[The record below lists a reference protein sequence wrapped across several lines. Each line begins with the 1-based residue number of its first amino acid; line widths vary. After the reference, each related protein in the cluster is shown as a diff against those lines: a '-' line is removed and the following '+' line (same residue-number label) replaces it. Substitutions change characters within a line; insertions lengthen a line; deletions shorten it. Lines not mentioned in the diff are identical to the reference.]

1 MKKKVL
7 YSMMIVLLVITS
19 FLIGMLYGN
28 NKVKA
33 VEGPLSSN
41 VAVVNNDQGVDT
53 KKGRINYGTEFLNV
67 ISKDVDY
74 QLTSLSDAKSGLAD
88 NTYSGYL
95 IIPENFSKTITNV
108 NNNLEKVMVIYDINQ
123 NNSNV
128 VTPTLTEI
136 NDIVNRLD
144 QLVGSGYIKTL
155 LNDVNDVTNNI
166 NGVINNIE
174 QEKIMINGINNLD
187 YIQPIELKDAQIQA
201 LDDAKLRESLVKLG
215 LIDDDII
222 NQLTTNILTNENE
235 YRKSIDE
242 NILVVSD
249 EIKQLEN
256 KQYFQ
261 LKLSS
266 LELINGYNLTN
277 EDGSLLEIVIDRN
290 SAKLYVK
297 QLNPKLVVK
306 NDKIEY
312 PIVGAQNN
320 SYINIKNIENKLVE
334 YIGDDYVNILN
345 IDGDQIKI
353 YGKQV
358 SITKIDNE
366 YQFTNCK
373 KIQVNNDAPVYPDQ
387 STGRI
392 TITVTEKIKSND
404 DIENQIKFNKLSAV
418 IISNLTEIRNANP
431 EITIDEA
438 FNQIINN
445 QEIIN
450 YFSNTGIEYSVD
462 SYINTI
468 SETLFDYGLSQ
479 HFAHQQGTNEPITIN
494 SRRVEV
500 NESGPVVVDN
510 QLFAYDNITGIENQ
524 VVDLNYIAQLTS
536 TLASNLY
543 SYEDSI
549 TKSINYQ
556 FVAQTGVDISDGVDL
571 LITQVDGNV
580 SNVESTMMENTTTIM
595 DYISNIQKTITDNTN
610 SIITTIDKTSSDNID
625 QLTKADQGI
634 NYVKDGDT
642 VDDNVV
648 NFMLD
653 NVDAQIVGS
662 TPTKTESR
670 KDNKKWIILG
680 LAGVSAGLMT
690 VIYLQNK
697 KNKDDNSAY
706 PSRS

>member
-1 MKKKVL
+1 MKKKAL
-7 YSMMIVLLVITS
+7 YSMMIVSLVITS

-33 VEGPLSSN
+33 VEGPLSSEI
-41 VAVVNNDQGVDT
+41 AVVNNDQGVDT
-53 KKGRINYGTEFLNV
+53 KNGRINYGSEFLKI

-74 QLTSLSDAKSGLAD
+74 QSTNMSDAKSGLAN

-123 NNSNV
+123 KNPDV
-128 VTPTLTEI
+128 ITPTLTKI

-144 QLVGSGYIKTL
+144 QLVGSGYITTL

-174 QEKIMINGINNLD
+174 QEQITINGINNLD

-201 LDDAKLRESLVKLG
+201 LDDTKLRESLIKLG
-215 LIDDDII
+215 LIDDDIV
-222 NQLTTNILTNENE
+222 NQLTTNILTNEND
-235 YRKSIDE
+235 YRRSIDE
-242 NILVVSD
+242 NIVVVSE

-256 KQYFQ
+256 KRYFQ
-261 LKLSS
+261 MKLSS
-266 LELINGYNLTN
+266 LELINGYNLTS
-277 EDGSLLEIVIDRN
+277 EDGSQLEIIIDRN

-306 NDKIEY
+306 NDKIVY

-320 SYINIKNIENKLVE
+320 SYINIKNIENQLVE

-358 SITKIDNE
+358 SVKKIGNE

-392 TITVTEKIKSND
+392 TITVTTSTTNND
-404 DIENQIKFNKLSAV
+404 NIENQIKFNKLSAV
-418 IISNLTEIRNANP
+418 IISNLTEIRNNAP

-438 FNQIINN
+438 FNQVINN

-450 YFSNTGIEYSVD
+450 YFSSTGIEYSVD

-468 SETLFDYGLSQ
+468 SADLFDYGLSQ
-479 HFAHQQGTNEPITIN
+479 HFDHQQGSSEPITIN

-500 NESGPVVVDN
+500 TESGPEVVYN
-510 QLFAYDNITGIENQ
+510 QLFAYDNITGIEDQ
-524 VVDLNYIAQLTS
+524 VVDLNYIAQLSS

-543 SYEDSI
+543 SYEESI
-549 TKSINYQ
+549 AKSINYQ
-556 FVAQTGVDISDGVDL
+556 FVAQTGVDIADGIDV

-580 SNVESTMMENTTTIM
+580 SNVESTLIENTTIILY
-595 DYISNIQKTITDNTN
+595 YISNIQQTIADNTS
-610 SIITTIDKTSSDNID
+610 SIVTSINKTTSDNID
-625 QLTKADQGI
+625 QLTKADQGL

-642 VDDNVV
+642 VDDKVV
-648 NFMLD
+648 SFMLD
-653 NVDAQIVGS
+653 NVDAQIVGG

-670 KDNKKWIILG
+670 KDNRKWIVVG
-680 LAGVSAGLMT
+680 LSGVSAGLMT

-697 KNKDDNSAY
+697 KNKDGNSAY